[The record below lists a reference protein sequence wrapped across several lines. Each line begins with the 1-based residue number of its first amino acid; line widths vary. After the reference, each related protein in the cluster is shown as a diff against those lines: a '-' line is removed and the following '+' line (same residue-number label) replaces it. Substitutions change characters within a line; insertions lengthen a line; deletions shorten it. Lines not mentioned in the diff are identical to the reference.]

1 MNKYLKNPYVV
12 LGVLGIAFY
21 IYKRSQIL
29 KHKPQAKKSVKE
41 IEAEEEAPTENTQ
54 TTEEEVSNMV
64 DEEKVKIPI
73 PKKLKSDVKKM
84 DKHTIKR
91 TILTNLKLLKKARLG
106 KEEKDHIK
114 NMLSFLKSEYKK
126 RKNEK

>member
-91 TILTNLKLLKKARLG
+91 TILTNVKLLKKA
-106 KEEKDHIK
+106 
-114 NMLSFLKSEYKK
+114 
-126 RKNEK
+126 

>member
-21 IYKRSQIL
+21 LYKRNQIL
-29 KHKPQAKKSVKE
+29 KQKPQAKKSVKE
-41 IEAEEEAPTENTQ
+41 IEAEEETQTENIQ
-54 TTEEEVSNMV
+54 ATEEEVSNMV

-91 TILTNLKLLKKARLG
+91 TILTNVKLLKKARLG

-126 RKNEK
+126 RKK